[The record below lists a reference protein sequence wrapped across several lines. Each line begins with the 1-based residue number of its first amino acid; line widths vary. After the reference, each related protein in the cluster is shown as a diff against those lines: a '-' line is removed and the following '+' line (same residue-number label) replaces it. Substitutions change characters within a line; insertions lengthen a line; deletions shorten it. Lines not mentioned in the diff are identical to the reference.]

1 MACAA
6 GSSQLAIPTMA
17 SLDNTTDE
25 RRMLN
30 TERRS
35 MTEIAHE
42 SAIPLIPDPE
52 QKLDPRARRQWYIEE
67 FIFWGIVVPVVAA
80 IAIGI
85 TIWRDVF
92 WLWPTLVIG
101 AFVVLAV
108 CSILISP
115 NIRYRQWRY
124 EIRESEVDLKHG
136 FVTHT
141 RQLVPMSRI
150 QHVDTRRGPLQR
162 RFGLASVVFFTA
174 AGSIEIP
181 ALSVEVA
188 AEVRDRIATL
198 ANVHDDL

>member
-1 MACAA
+1 M
-6 GSSQLAIPTMA
+6 
-17 SLDNTTDE
+17 TDV
-25 RRMLN
+25 
-30 TERRS
+30 
-35 MTEIAHE
+35 AV
-42 SAIPLIPDPE
+42 APPVQLIPEPE

-67 FIFWGIVVPVVAA
+67 LIFWGIVVPIVAA
-80 IAIGI
+80 IAIGF
-85 TIWRDVF
+85 TIWRDTR
-92 WLWPTLVIG
+92 WIWPTLIIA
-101 AFVVLAV
+101 AFLVLAGI
-108 CSILISP
+108 STFLSP

-136 FVTHT
+136 VITQT

-162 RFGLASVVFFTA
+162 RFGLSSVVFYTA